1 MIRAAAVLTVLLLL
15 LAACGQKGALRL
27 PDTPAPAV
35 APPVPAVPPS
45 SP

>member
-1 MIRAAAVLTVLLLL
+1 MIRAAAVLTALLL